1 MGKGPD
7 EDIESALARE
17 VEGLRGKG
25 ERVRRFQACT
35 TGANYVVFVQCREPV
50 EPCELVHFMLSDM
63 ATAGVKKSR
72 CVSFGPISGLWCSVH
87 APDS

>member
-50 EPCELVHFMLSDM
+50 EPCELVHFMLSNM

-72 CVSFGPISGLWCSVH
+72 CVSL
-87 APDS
+87 